1 MRAAV
6 AGGLDGIG
14 PVVGRLT
21 GSLGAGAGLAV
32 GDVVGA
38 GGRGGQRALHLARR
52 HHAGTRGLRVEHGD
66 GAVGDE
72 PRDDDGQ
79 DPRAEH
85 ECAPPSGAGR

>member
-1 MRAAV
+1 VRAAV

-38 GGRGGQRALHLARR
+38 GGVVAPDRR